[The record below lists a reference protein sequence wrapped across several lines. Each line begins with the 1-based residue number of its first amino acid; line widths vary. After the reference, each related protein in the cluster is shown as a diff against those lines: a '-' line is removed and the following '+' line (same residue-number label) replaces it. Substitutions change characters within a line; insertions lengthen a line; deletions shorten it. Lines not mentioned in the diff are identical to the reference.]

1 MPTGKKPS
9 KQDIERG
16 GFNPIPANPGREKEQ
31 LGPAPEVPPS
41 QVTERMPKHQPS
53 QPRPSPT
60 HDALD
65 ADGVSAQAVSRSD
78 LKSAVRAAQIES
90 DVAGEIES
98 RAEPGSSVD
107 MARHWADYRNF
118 LHIGRMF
125 VGVAAVTLAILGYTF
140 A

>member
-41 QVTERMPKHQPS
+41 KVPERMRKHQPS
-53 QPRPSPT
+53 QPRPSPAR
-60 HDALD
+60 DGLD
-65 ADGVSAQAVSRSD
+65 VDGVSAHPFARSD
-78 LKSAVRAAQIES
+78 LKSALRAAQVES
-90 DVAGEIES
+90 EVASEIES
-98 RAEPGSSVD
+98 RAEPGSNVD
-107 MARHWADYRNF
+107 MVRHWADYRSF

-125 VGVAAVTLAILGYTF
+125 VGAAAVTLAILGYTF